1 MFKRVLL
8 SLTFV
13 AALAAAGLGT
23 ANKAEAGHG
32 CGYYGGYGG
41 YGYGDYYPSYY
52 GGYGYG
58 HGPRFSYY
66 RVYGHSRYG
75 GYGGYYGRGHH
86 GHHGHHHGHGGVSF
100 SIGF

>member
-1 MFKRVLL
+1 MLKRALL
-8 SLTFV
+8 ALTFV

-23 ANKAEAGHG
+23 ASNAEAGHG
-32 CGYYGGYGG
+32 CYRGGFYGG

-52 GGYGYG
+52 GGYG

-66 RVYGHSRYG
+66 RDFGHH
-75 GYGGYYGRGHH
+75 GHGHRHHGHYH
-86 GHHGHHHGHGGVSF
+86 GHHGHGHHSGVSF